1 MFDFKDQH
9 AIVTGG
15 TRGIGAAISSA
26 FLARGARVTA
36 TYVAN
41 DAAAEAFRASSPD
54 PERLDLAKFDVSD
67 YGAVEEFFGALDAP
81 PQIVVANA
89 GIRRD
94 AILGMMPRDDWRR
107 VIEVNLDG
115 TYHVLKFAVMAM
127 SRQRYGRIIS
137 IVSPSAEIGF
147 AGQANYAASK
157 AGQVAIARALSKEVA
172 KRNITVNCVSPG
184 FIDTELLAD
193 IGDEKKKEFLDLV
206 PLRRFGTGEDV
217 AHAVLFLA
225 SKAAGYITG
234 ATLDVTGGI

>member
-1 MFDFKDQH
+1 LQ
-9 AIVTGG
+9 A
-15 TRGIGAAISSA
+15 GAS
-26 FLARGARVTA
+26 VTA
-36 TYVAN
+36 TYVSN
-41 DAAAEAFRASSPD
+41 DAAAEEFKRSSPSA
-54 PERLDLAKFDVSD
+54 ERLQLAKFDVSD
-67 YGAVEEFFGALDAP
+67 YGAVEKFFGGLEAP
-81 PQIVVANA
+81 PQIVVSNA

-94 AILGMMPRDDWRR
+94 AILGMMPREDWRR
-107 VIEVNLDG
+107 VMEVNLDG

-137 IVSPSAEIGF
+137 IVSPSAELGF

-157 AGQVAIARALSKEVA
+157 AGQVAISRALSKEVA

-193 IGDEKKKEFLDLV
+193 LDQEKKNAFLDLV
-206 PLRRFGTGEDV
+206 PLRRFGTGDEV

-225 SKAAGYITG
+225 TKDAGYITG